1 MADLS
6 PQPDATEQAPTPSTQ
21 KVWDLPTRLVHWSL
35 VAFIALSWWSVENKR
50 MDIHYWSGLILLG
63 LLVFR
68 LYWGFAG
75 PETARFAQFIKG
87 PRAVAGYLSKLFKP
101 DYRASFGHNPLGALS
116 VVALLLAVAVQVGLG
131 LFASDTDYISAGP
144 LNRLIKDNDLIETIT
159 DWHEDFF
166 NVLLAV
172 IGLHL
177 VAIAFYL
184 VVKRINLVGPMLTGR
199 RKAANV
205 EGPRAGLAPVSLMR
219 LTIGIVLAVGVVWFI
234 AR

>member
-1 MADLS
+1 VT
-6 PQPDATEQAPTPSTQ
+6 PQPDAPEQAPTPSQQ

-35 VAFIALSWWSVENKR
+35 VIFIALSWWSVENKR

-63 LLVFR
+63 QLIFR

-75 PETARFAQFIKG
+75 PETARFARFVKG
-87 PRAVAGYLSKLFKP
+87 PVAVFGYVGKLFRP
-101 DYRASFGHNPLGALS
+101 NYRASFGHNPLGALS
-116 VVALLLAVAVQVGLG
+116 VIALLLAIAIQVGLG
-131 LFASDTDYISAGP
+131 LFSSDTDFVSAGP
-144 LNRLIKDNDLIETIT
+144 LNHHIKDYDLIETIT
-159 DWHEDFF
+159 DWHGDFF

-184 VVKRINLVGPMLTGR
+184 IVKRTNLVGPMITGS
-199 RKAANV
+199 RKAENV
-205 EGPRAGLAPVSLMR
+205 EGPRAGIAPVSWLR
-219 LTIGIVLAVGVVWFI
+219 LLIGIALAVGVVWFI

>member
-6 PQPDATEQAPTPSTQ
+6 PQPDATEQAPTPPTQ

-35 VAFIALSWWSVENKR
+35 VVFIALSWWSVENKR

-87 PRAVAGYLSKLFKP
+87 PRAVAVYLGKLFKP

-159 DWHEDFF
+159 NWHEDFF

-184 VVKRINLVGPMLTGR
+184 LVKRINLVGPMLTGR

>member
-35 VAFIALSWWSVENKR
+35 VVFIALSWWSVENKR

-205 EGPRAGLAPVSLMR
+205 EGPRAGLAPVSLVR
-219 LTIGIVLAVGVVWFI
+219 LAIGIAIAVGVVWFI